1 MHASPLK
8 CAAAGVLLLLAAA
21 IAPAQSIAKDAHWVA
36 AWAAAMDSPGPALP
50 AQTLRQIVRPSIAG
64 SSVRIRLSNLFGTAP
79 LTLGAVHLAR
89 RADGSAIQPASD
101 HVVTFGGKPVVTLA
115 KGDAVLSDPVALPVA
130 AFEELAISVYLPHG
144 AATSTI
150 HSVGNQT
157 VYIVPARDMTA
168 AAALPAGDTD
178 DSRYFLSD
186 VEVAAG
192 ADARVIVALGDSIT
206 DGVGSTEERNARW
219 PDALAAR
226 LQADP
231 KLAAIAVVNA
241 GVAGNRILNDADKP
255 YRGPSTLNRFDRD
268 ALDKPGIRWI
278 VLLQGGNDISAG
290 EVLTSAKAKVSAE
303 QIIQGMKT
311 LIERAHAK
319 GVKVIGATLLPKGG
333 TTFPKAPSPAAEAKR
348 QAVNA
353 WIRGGGAF
361 DAVVDFERV
370 MRDPAQPD
378 RLLPAYDSGDHLHPN
393 DDGYRAMAAA
403 IDLGF
408 LKREQR

>member
-1 MHASPLK
+1 MHPSLLK
-8 CAAAGVLLLLAAA
+8 HAAAGLLLFLAAA
-21 IAPAQSIAKDAHWVA
+21 MASAQSTPNAPNDAHWVA

-50 AQTLRQIVRPSIAG
+50 AQTLRQIVRPSIG
-64 SSVRIRLSNLFGTAP
+64 GGSVRIRLSNLFGTAP
-79 LTLGAVHLAR
+79 LTFGAVRVAK
-89 RADGSAIQPASD
+89 RADGSTIQPASD
-101 HVVTFGGKPVVTLA
+101 RAVTFGGKPMVTIA
-115 KGDAVLSDPVALPVA
+115 RGETALSDPVTLPVA
-130 AFEELAISVYLPHG
+130 AFEELAVSLYLPEG
-144 AATSTI
+144 AVTSTI

-168 AAALPAGDTD
+168 AATLPAGDTD

-186 VEVAAG
+186 VDIVAG
-192 ADARVIVALGDSIT
+192 AEARVIVAIGDSIT

-231 KLAAIAVVNA
+231 KLAWIAVVNA

-268 ALDKPGIRWI
+268 ALDKPGVRWI
-278 VLLQGGNDISAG
+278 ILLQGGNDISAG
-290 EVLTSAKAKVSAE
+290 EVLTSSKAKVSAE
-303 QIIQGMKT
+303 QIIDGMKT
-311 LIERAHAK
+311 LIDRAHAK
-319 GVKVIGATLLPKGG
+319 GVKIIGATLLPKGG

-353 WIRGGGAF
+353 WIRSGGAF

-370 MRDPAQPD
+370 MRDPSRPD

-403 IDLGF
+403 IDLSF
-408 LKREQR
+408 LTQ